1 MSYFLMNLFQYS
13 IELRITKNNNATA
26 IPNFDN
32 NLNKSLSKNK
42 KIKATAKII
51 RNSPSKKEDFFDIT
65 YDEIYPTTLDTA
77 QAVHTISADRAS
89 AAVAGVV
96 NMKILAIRPI
106 PQIAQTPS
114 QNSLPVTSPP

>member
-1 MSYFLMNLFQYS
+1 MNLFKYS
-13 IELRITKNNNATA
+13 IGLRITNNNNAPT

-65 YDEIYPTTLDTA
+65 YGDIYSRILIKD
-77 QAVHTISADRAS
+77 QAKRYMSF
-89 AAVAGVV
+89 
-96 NMKILAIRPI
+96 
-106 PQIAQTPS
+106 
-114 QNSLPVTSPP
+114 